1 MDHQEREERACRLS
15 DRIAVL
21 AERLERTDI
30 AEFVEFYKRPGR
42 VIYVSFVGGLARG
55 LGIAIGTTALCLV
68 FYLLTFVVELNLPL
82 ISRVI
87 ARSRRSRAAES
98 QDARDTQVGSGTAR
112 SNSEGSRVKSLTADA
127 VHTSETTE
135 GSGSWTNAL

>member
-1 MDHQEREERACRLS
+1 VDHQEREERACRLS

-55 LGIAIGTTALCLV
+55 LGIAIGTTLLFALV
-68 FYLLTFVVELNLPL
+68 FYLLTFVVRLNLPL

-87 ARSRRSRAAES
+87 AEVVDLVQRNLK
-98 QDARDTQVGSGTAR
+98 T
-112 SNSEGSRVKSLTADA
+112 L
-127 VHTSETTE
+127 ET
-135 GSGSWTNAL
+135 LR